1 MTTPN
6 VMFLI
11 AGTSIFLF
19 FITLTYLADKAW
31 RMPKGT
37 IHASSK
43 KAVLLLF
50 LCFVLLAIGACSL
63 IIGIGLITE
72 KDQASTVNQPD
83 ILNGKGGVVVAV
95 IKNGEVTYF
104 VAATKHDQLPLVAIR
119 SLTGTEFKV
128 GDAFTQIL
136 GDLDILP
143 NRLLPIIHL
152 REVPKIEPQ
161 APTSPT
167 LAPPI

>member
-95 IKNGEVTYF
+95 IKNGE
-104 VAATKHDQLPLVAIR
+104 
-119 SLTGTEFKV
+119 
-128 GDAFTQIL
+128 FTQIL